1 MAESYCPVCY
11 SELEV
16 RDVAPCFDCGDDPRE
31 LEELANGTHTYAEV
45 LAFGVPIVLCDFC
58 DADFSSY
65 DPAYFN
71 RASGTTLGLREFVF
85 IRQVADPAPAKTSTA
100 QRATGVSR
108 FFGFSLRCALPA
120 RLKPMKGHESAQFQQ
135 TPRSRRNTLC
145 HNPVPVPFDSPFS
158 PPSRA
163 ERLAHGEPHHHVECP
178 ERAVRRHQPAKRE
191 SKGSWRATPL
201 AISRATEAGSNEGC
215 SP

>member
-1 MAESYCPVCY
+1 MAESYCRVCY

-85 IRQVADPAPAKTSTA
+85 IRQVADPAPAKDKYCPTCHRRLA
-100 QRATGVSR
+100 FLRFLAAVRATG
-108 FFGFSLRCALPA
+108 
-120 RLKPMKGHESAQFQQ
+120 SAE
-135 TPRSRRNTLC
+135 T
-145 HNPVPVPFDSPFS
+145 D
-158 PPSRA
+158 
-163 ERLAHGEPHHHVECP
+163 ER
-178 ERAVRRHQPAKRE
+178 
-191 SKGSWRATPL
+191 T
-201 AISRATEAGSNEGC
+201 
-215 SP
+215 